1 MADLRDEFEQAAAAS
16 NVQNDRP
23 DDPGHPIRKRLRE
36 LHRQATEGP
45 PEGREDAMRQYIEL
59 VGDLGGQTD

>member
-1 MADLRDEFEQAAAAS
+1 MNFHQPLQQPTLGDADVAAS
-16 NVQNDRP
+16 I
-23 DDPGHPIRKRLRE
+23 GRE